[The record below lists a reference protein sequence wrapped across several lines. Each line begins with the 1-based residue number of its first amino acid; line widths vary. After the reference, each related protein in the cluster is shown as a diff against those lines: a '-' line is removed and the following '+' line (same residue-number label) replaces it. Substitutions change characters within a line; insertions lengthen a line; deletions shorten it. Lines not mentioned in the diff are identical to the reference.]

1 MNDTVKYFFRQIMIY
16 SAFLAFASVIL
27 SLLLPAG
34 TITPAMPALI
44 VFFLILT
51 WAIIRYLMK
60 ASEKSFVKFV
70 NAFMITTGL
79 KLLLLI
85 IVIVGY
91 IFLNRGDAVPF
102 LVVFFILYL
111 FYTGFEVYTVLY
123 LSKRQKK
130 Q

>member
-1 MNDTVKYFFRQIMIY
+1 MNDTMKYFFRQIMIY
-16 SAFLAFASVIL
+16 SAFLAFAAVIL

-34 TITPAMPALI
+34 SITPAMPALI
-44 VFFLILT
+44 VFFLVLT

-85 IVIVGY
+85 IIIVGY

-102 LVVFFILYL
+102 LAVFFH
-111 FYTGFEVYTVLY
+111 FVSVLH
-123 LSKRQKK
+123 RV
-130 Q
+130 